1 MTTHTDGSTV
11 THDLYKDIHKAIRAE
26 LFGVTVAAG
35 SLDPSADGERSAL
48 ATRIGDL
55 VQLLVGH
62 AEHEEAHM
70 QDLLVAHV
78 PRLAH
83 QIEAEHVTL
92 DRRMLDLSTLAAA
105 AAEARSGEPARRR
118 LHGLYLELAS
128 FASAYLAHQ
137 DVEERLVM
145 PALSAAVPVEVLLAR
160 HDAIVSS
167 IPPQEMAASLAIMLP
182 AQNADDRAE
191 LLGGMQAGAPA
202 EVFAGVVGLAQAVL
216 APQEFATL
224 STRLGLAAAV

>member
-1 MTTHTDGSTV
+1 MTTTTLETTI

-26 LFGVTVAAG
+26 LFGVTLSAG
-35 SLDPSADGERSAL
+35 SMDPDADDERASL

-55 VQLLVGH
+55 VHLLVSH
-62 AEHEEAHM
+62 AEHEDAHM

-83 QIEAEHVTL
+83 RIEEEHVSIES
-92 DRRMLDLSTLAAA
+92 RMLDLTALAASA
-105 AAEARSGEPARRR
+105 ADARDGEPARRG
-118 LHGLYLELAS
+118 LHALYLELAS
-128 FASAYLAHQ
+128 FSSDYLAHQ

-145 PALSAAVPVEVLLAR
+145 PALSAAVPLEVLLAR

-182 AQNADDRAE
+182 AMNAADRDD
-191 LLGGMQAGAPA
+191 L
-202 EVFAGVVGLAQAVL
+202 FAGMAATAPPEVYAGVRALA
-216 APQEFATL
+216 T
-224 STRLGLAAAV
+224 SLGL